1 MLSAPALCKT
11 QYARNIPTGHIASA
25 DIDGTL
31 IELEDLEGT
40 RCVRTNRGQ
49 GWARTSSLRFASSY
63 QKATSTALLN
73 GWNCRRV
80 SPSIAEGYSEEV

>member
-1 MLSAPALCKT
+1 MRENESRP
-11 QYARNIPTGHIASA
+11 
-25 DIDGTL
+25 
-31 IELEDLEGT
+31 
-40 RCVRTNRGQ
+40 

-63 QKATSTALLN
+63 QKATSTALVN